1 MINKFKNT
9 QLYITNFSEELAKL
23 LKIEIGRNRRRTSTF
38 GRNLSTPID
47 STGRLRKNTEPQQID
62 VEENKLS
69 VNIESLRYA
78 DFVDKGRKKGQKIP
92 PVKDILQWIKD
103 KPVRLRDL
111 KGKIVKF
118 DENKKRSLAYVIAK
132 SISLYGI
139 RPTNFIS
146 EAIDDAM
153 KKLDTLT
160 TPVAQDVM
168 LNVEDILLK
177 SGYIKKGDNFIIKTD

>member
-1 MINKFKNT
+1 VINKFKNT

-38 GRNLSTPID
+38 GRTSSTPID

-132 SISLYGI
+132 S
-139 RPTNFIS
+139 
-146 EAIDDAM
+146 
-153 KKLDTLT
+153 
-160 TPVAQDVM
+160 
-168 LNVEDILLK
+168 
-177 SGYIKKGDNFIIKTD
+177 